1 VLVVRSGG
9 THFLF
14 RPGASTSLMSLG
26 TPDRSNPSIGKG
38 FELGPCLA
46 DGAEECSE
54 GLACFGDQRLLRF
67 VLAMLIAIDAKHKKS
82 DS

>member
-1 VLVVRSGG
+1 MLWPATGTRHVLVV
-9 THFLF
+9 
-14 RPGASTSLMSLG
+14 